1 VGTVGQIQQLVGHVM
16 SHPATEGQRGRAIA
30 RLLRRQVANRVFRRK
45 GVVVEV
51 AGTMLRVPAW
61 STSAGLVLYTG
72 LSEYHPM
79 QFMLRYLRSGDLFVD
94 VGANVGVYSS
104 FACSHGAE
112 VVAFEPFP
120 KALEEVRQNARLNGC
135 TMRAEAC
142 AIAERNGTAH
152 FSGFD
157 ADGATG
163 KLSDSGLEVPIRTLD
178 SAVAKQPA
186 LIKIDV
192 EGAELR
198 VVRGALGTLE
208 AGTVLLVEV
217 HRNLLG
223 GSHKELWEALAQMG
237 YEMVDC
243 ERLEPVDAQ
252 VGTFVAT
259 ADVQETRRRV
269 AEKPPLMPPVS
280 VRLL

>member
-1 VGTVGQIQQLVGHVM
+1 M

-120 KALEEVRQNARLNGC
+120 RALEEVRQNARLNGC

-152 FSGFD
+152 FQVSMPTARRASSRTAGLRCPSVPWTLRL
-157 ADGATG
+157 GSSLR
-163 KLSDSGLEVPIRTLD
+163 LSRSTWRGLSSAWFEVP
-178 SAVAKQPA
+178 SA
-186 LIKIDV
+186 
-192 EGAELR
+192 R
-198 VVRGALGTLE
+198 SE

-223 GSHKELWEALAQMG
+223 GSHKEFWEALAQMG
-237 YEMVDC
+237 YEIVDC

-269 AEKPPLMPPVS
+269 AEKPALMPPVS